1 MTIRRTLA
9 TASAT
14 LLLLASLT
22 ACFGLPGLPGG
33 GNPGGDPGG
42 DPGTTTGVDLNG
54 TSWSGVD
61 SDGDSWGLEFQND
74 GTVGLTYNGDS
85 YDDASDTWS
94 VNGETLAV
102 HVAFTDGDVDLTGP
116 VAEDSMDLDGTYTGG
131 TFTLT
136 ITKD

>member
-22 ACFGLPGLPGG
+22 ACSLLPGG
-33 GNPGGDPGG
+33 G
-42 DPGTTTGVDLNG
+42 TTDTSGLAG
-54 TSWSGVD
+54 TSWSGTD
-61 SDGDSWGLEFQND
+61 SDGDVWGIDFQSD
-74 GTVGLTYNGDS
+74 GTIGLDYNGNE
-85 YDDASDTWS
+85 YDDASDTWKVS
-94 VNGETLAV
+94 GGTLAI

-116 VAEDSMDLDGTYTGG
+116 VAADSIDLDGTYTGG

>member
-22 ACFGLPGLPGG
+22 ACFGIPGLPGG
-33 GNPGGDPGG
+33 NTGGDTGG
-42 DPGTTTGVDLNG
+42 DTDTFDLTG

-61 SDGDSWGLEFQND
+61 SDGDSWGLEFQGD

-85 YDDASDTWS
+85 YDDASDTWT
-94 VNGETLAV
+94 VNGDTLAI
-102 HVAFTDGDVDLTGP
+102 HVAFTDGDVDMTGP
-116 VAEDSMDLDGTYTGG
+116 VAEDSIDLDGTYTGG

-136 ITKD
+136 ITQD